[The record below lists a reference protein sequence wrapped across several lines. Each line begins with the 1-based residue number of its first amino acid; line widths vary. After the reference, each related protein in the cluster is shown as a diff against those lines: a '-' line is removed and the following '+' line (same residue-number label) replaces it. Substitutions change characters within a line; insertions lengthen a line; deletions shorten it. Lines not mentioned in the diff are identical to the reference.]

1 MSLTQGALLTICQ
14 GGEVVNPNI
23 QVSSLHKRD
32 LNEKE
37 SKVLNDFADGKNI
50 FSEIKHWGKNYGFF
64 GSLEV
69 HRSNSP
75 RQISEIN

>member
-50 FSEIKHWGKNYGFF
+50 FSEIKHWGKNYNFF
-64 GSLEV
+64 GT
-69 HRSNSP
+69 
-75 RQISEIN
+75 

>member
-50 FSEIKHWGKNYGFF
+50 FSEIKH
-64 GSLEV
+64 
-69 HRSNSP
+69 
-75 RQISEIN
+75 